1 MNSCIYNGVVTHT
14 RFKPVKHFLKYKT
27 FSFFIDLDEIDKL
40 DKDNP
45 IFSYNKFNI
54 FSFYDKDHG
63 DRNGKSL
70 KTWVFSNLK
79 KFDISENINNIKLL
93 CYPRIF
99 GYVFN
104 PLSIFY
110 CYENNLLKAI
120 FYEVKNTFNEQHT
133 YIFKVKDNNMIDQKC
148 KKKFY
153 VSPFM
158 DMDTYYNFKLLNPN
172 ENLSISIKQTD
183 KEDIVLSA
191 VQTGKRKEFTFKQL
205 MLNFFKYP
213 LMSFKIISA
222 IHFEALLLWLKGAIY
237 RKRDKKIKNNLS
249 YEKTNESI

>member
-1 MNSCIYNGVVTHT
+1 MNSCIYNGEVVHK
-14 RFKPVKHFLKYKT
+14 RFKPVKHFLRYKT
-27 FSFFIDLDEIDKL
+27 FSFFIDLEEIEKL

-45 IFSYNKFNI
+45 IFSYNRFNI

-63 DRNGKSL
+63 DRDGKPL
-70 KTWVFSNLK
+70 KIWVLDNLK

-133 YIFKVKDNNMIDQKC
+133 YIFKVKDNNKIDQKC

-158 DMDTYYNFKLLNPN
+158 DMDTYYNFKLLSPN
-172 ENLSISIKQTD
+172 EKLSISINQSY
-183 KEDIVLSA
+183 KEEVVLTA
-191 VQTGKRKEFTFKQL
+191 VQSGKRREFTFKQL
-205 MLNFFKYP
+205 IINFFKYP
-213 LMSFKIISA
+213 LMTVKIISA
-222 IHFEALLLWLKGAIY
+222 IHFEALLLWKKGAIY

-249 YEKTNESI
+249 YEKY

>member
-27 FSFFIDLDEIDKL
+27 FSFYIALDEIKKL
-40 DKDNP
+40 DNNNP
-45 IFSYNKFNI
+45 IFSYNRFNI

-63 DRNGKSL
+63 DRDGKPL
-70 KTWVFSNLK
+70 KVWVLDNLK
-79 KFDISENINNIKLL
+79 KFNINENINKIKLL

-104 PLSIFY
+104 PLSVFY
-110 CYENNLLKAI
+110 CYEDNLLKAV

-133 YIFKVKDNNMIDQKC
+133 YIFKVKDNKIEQKC

-158 DMDTYYNFKLLNPN
+158 NMDTYYNFRLLNPN
-172 ENLSISIKQTD
+172 EKLSVSIKQTD
-183 KEDIVLSA
+183 KEDVVLTA
-191 VQTGKRKEFTFKQL
+191 VQTGIRKEFTFKQL
-205 MLNFFKYP
+205 IINFFRYP
-213 LMSFKIISA
+213 LMSIKIISA
-222 IHFEALLLWLKGAIY
+222 IHFEALLLWKKGAIY

-249 YEKTNESI
+249 YEKY

>member
-27 FSFFIDLDEIDKL
+27 FSFYIDLDELKKL
-40 DKDNP
+40 DNNNP
-45 IFSYNKFNI
+45 IFSYNRFNI

-63 DRNGKSL
+63 DRDGKPL
-70 KTWVFSNLK
+70 KIWVLDNLK

-133 YIFKVKDNNMIDQKC
+133 YIFRVKDNNKIDQKC

-158 DMDTYYNFKLLNPN
+158 DMDTYYNFKLLSPN
-172 ENLSISIKQTD
+172 EKLSISINQSD
-183 KEDIVLSA
+183 KEDVVLTA
-191 VQTGKRKEFTFKQL
+191 VQTGKRKEFTLKQL
-205 MLNFFKYP
+205 IINFFKYP
-213 LMSFKIISA
+213 LMSVKIISA
-222 IHFEALLLWLKGAIY
+222 IHFEALLLWKKGAKY
-237 RKRDKKIKNNLS
+237 RSRNKKIKNNLS
-249 YEKTNESI
+249 FEE

>member
-27 FSFFIDLDEIDKL
+27 FSFYIDLDEIKKL
-40 DKDNP
+40 DNDNP
-45 IFSYNKFNI
+45 IFSYNRFNI

-63 DRNGKSL
+63 DRDGKAL
-70 KTWVFSNLK
+70 KVWVLDNLK
-79 KFDISENINNIKLL
+79 KFNINENINKIKLL

-110 CYENNLLKAI
+110 CYEDNSLKAI

-133 YIFKVKDNNMIDQKC
+133 YIFKVKDNKIEQKC

-158 DMDTYYNFKLLNPN
+158 DMDTYYNFKLLNPS
-172 ENLSISIKQTD
+172 EKLSVSIKQTD
-183 KEDIVLSA
+183 KKDVVLTA
-191 VQTGKRKEFTFKQL
+191 VQTGTRKEFTFKQL
-205 MLNFFKYP
+205 IINFFRYP
-213 LMSFKIISA
+213 LMSIKIISA
-222 IHFEALLLWLKGAIY
+222 IHFEALLLWKKGAIY

-249 YEKTNESI
+249 YENN

>member
-1 MNSCIYNGVVTHT
+1 MNSCIYNGEVTHT
-14 RFKPVKHFLKYKT
+14 RFKPVKHFLKYDT
-27 FSFFIDLDEIDKL
+27 FSFLIDLDEIDQL
-40 DKDNP
+40 NRNNL

-63 DRNGKSL
+63 QRNGEPL
-70 KTWVFSNLK
+70 KKWVLNKLK
-79 KFDISENINNIKLL
+79 KFKLNFKIDKIKLL

-110 CYENNLLKAI
+110 CYQNNSLKAI

-133 YIFKVKDNNMIDQKC
+133 YIFKTKNNGKLKQNC

-158 DMDTYYNFKLLNPN
+158 DMNTFYDFKLVNPKQK
-172 ENLSISIKQTD
+172 LFVSIKQKD
-183 KEDIVLSA
+183 KKGLVLVA
-191 VQTGKRKEFTFKQL
+191 IQKGKRKEFTFIQL
-205 MLNFFKYP
+205 LLNFFKYP
-213 LMSFKIISA
+213 LMTLKIILA
-222 IHFEALLLWLKGAIY
+222 IHFEAFLLWKKGAIY
-237 RKRDKKIKNNLS
+237 RSRLKKIKNNFS
-249 YEKTNESI
+249 YE